1 MQKANLKFGQALE
14 ALKDGAEIRRKT
26 WFGNGRLSLEKGKYP
41 IDGPAVEFING
52 LHPKCFEFGEANT
65 DPIMP
70 NVKRVTAAG
79 TVINQAF
86 LGYVDVL
93 AEDWEIV

>member
-1 MQKANLKFGQALE
+1 MEKTNLKLGQALE
-14 ALKDGAEIRRKT
+14 ALKDGEKIRRST
-26 WFGNGRLSLEKGKYP
+26 WFGSGHLSLEKGKYP
-41 IDGPAVEFING
+41 IDAPAVELING

-70 NVKRVTAAG
+70 TIKRVTAAG

-86 LGYVDVL
+86 LGFADVL